1 MNAVQRKT
9 CKMVSKTQYSS
20 LYIYKVASIG
30 FYLLLSLLLSLKVF
44 FNKVVGIDGTLATS
58 INQGGR
64 GMPLCPPRFLRSCSL
79 FRSIRWFMVRASWK
93 DFMQLISC
101 RHISGRKIY
110 KEICANQCQM
120 GRSLKLQSLK
130 IDLLKYRLGL
140 RFGANFTNKLYVIHK

>member
-1 MNAVQRKT
+1 MNAMQRKT

-64 GMPLCPPRFLRSCSL
+64 GMPLCPPGSYGPVVCSGQL
-79 FRSIRWFMVRASWK
+79 GGSWSEHHGR
-93 DFMQLISC
+93 ISC

-110 KEICANQCQM
+110 KERCANQCQM
-120 GRSLKLQSLK
+120 GRFLNTTRLKNRPIK
-130 IDLLKYRLGL
+130 IQLRHVCGL
-140 RFGANFTNKLYVIHK
+140 EQPFMKCFNKPID